1 MELAV
6 GLPVM
11 FSLGLAMMGLCYLF
25 MKACEKI

>member
-11 FSLGLAMMGLCYLF
+11 LFLGLAMMALCYLF